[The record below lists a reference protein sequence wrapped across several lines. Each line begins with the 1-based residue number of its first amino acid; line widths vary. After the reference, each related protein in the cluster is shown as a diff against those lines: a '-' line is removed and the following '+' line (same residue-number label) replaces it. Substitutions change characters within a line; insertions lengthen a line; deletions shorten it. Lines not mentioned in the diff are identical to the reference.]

1 VPHRSTREIEGRCSY
16 QTRNCCQIISTG
28 NITAAR
34 DNAAAPW
41 PLDGM
46 PATGP
51 SRRPGARRLARIAV
65 SRWRWPGTHYTA
77 TRSAAAWIRPLFP
90 DPTTRAA
97 LLAIDDDLAALP

>member
-1 VPHRSTREIEGRCSY
+1 
-16 QTRNCCQIISTG
+16 
-28 NITAAR
+28 
-34 DNAAAPW
+34 
-41 PLDGM
+41 M

-65 SRWRWPGTHYTA
+65 SRWPGTHYTA
-77 TRSAAAWIRPLFP
+77 TRTAAAWIRTLFP